1 MNNPIMRGHPH
12 GQKTYHVWIQEK
24 EAEDLKK
31 FKKNM
36 KNFFDPSFVV
46 LKGTFEKKP
55 EENDANDA
63 PSPPPSPQTPPSFV
77 ERSMIMVNEKD
88 IPEETFFNKW
98 LKTLGIKWFFTPF
111 S

>member
-1 MNNPIMRGHPH
+1 MRGHPH

-24 EAEDLKK
+24 EAEDLKI
-31 FKKNM
+31 FNKNM

-46 LKGTFEKKP
+46 LKDTFEK
-55 EENDANDA
+55 NDA
-63 PSPPPSPQTPPSFV
+63 PPPPPPPSPKTPPSLV

-98 LKTLGIKWFFTPF
+98 LRTLGIKWFFTPF